1 MKQWYVTVCVPGGE
15 YACFTDGAQ
24 IARDSLNDLPIS
36 AGDATCESD
45 GSYGYDYFVRVAPP
59 ELAEWLDAPMHC
71 IMAWN
76 TDLLR
81 AKVPGG
87 WIYYQ
92 HEISRD
98 PDNGMRIIHDSAQ
111 CFVPV
116 ALASGITIIGEAP
129 DVH

>member
-1 MKQWYVTVCVPGGE
+1 MKQWYVTTGAFGGQ
-15 YACFTDGAQ
+15 YAMKAEKIPYELAQ
-24 IARDSLNDLPIS
+24 A
-36 AGDATCESD
+36 AGCTGSD
-45 GSYGYDYFVRVAPP
+45 DCNVRLAPP
-59 ELAEWLDAPMHC
+59 ELVEWLDAPTHC

-116 ALASGITIIGEAP
+116 ALASGITIIGELH
-129 DVH
+129 D